1 MQKSRTDQVLPLGH
15 KIQSKQLTPCSAAGG
30 CGCSAAAG
38 ACGVSVEPAQ
48 SSRPGTSQATSRTQ
62 AKANSFWQETCYTDN
77 IELKPMLL
85 DSSEQSI

>member
-1 MQKSRTDQVLPLGH
+1 MIVDLFTLFG
-15 KIQSKQLTPCSAAGG
+15 CWAAAGG

-62 AKANSFWQETCYTDN
+62 AF
-77 IELKPMLL
+77 
-85 DSSEQSI
+85 